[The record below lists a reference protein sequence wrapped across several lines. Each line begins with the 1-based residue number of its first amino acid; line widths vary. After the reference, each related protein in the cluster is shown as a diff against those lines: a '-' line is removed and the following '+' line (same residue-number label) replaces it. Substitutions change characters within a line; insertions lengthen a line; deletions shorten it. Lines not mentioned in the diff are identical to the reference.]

1 MEKSTEE
8 LLESAVAALGGAR
21 REGQVR
27 MAKAVT
33 KAFETQRHLAVQ
45 AGTGTGKSLA
55 YLVPSLRHAQ
65 GAETSVIVS
74 TATLALQRQLVHRDL
89 PRLTEALAEEMDR
102 EPTFAIM
109 KGRANYLCL
118 NKLAQPESPEAMLD
132 DGAGLDGGSWR
143 ERAAQ
148 RVTEWAQETETGDR
162 DDLEPGVPDDVWKAF
177 SVTSRECLG
186 ASRCPHGEDC
196 FAELARREAADAD
209 VIVTNHALLAID
221 ALSEANIL
229 PDHDAVVIDEAHE
242 LDDRITSVT
251 TAEITARVISM
262 AGNRVKAL
270 ASDSGLTDL
279 AEEFTIVTADCPEGR
294 WTDMPEP
301 VSQHL
306 TGMEDTL
313 RRMREKIARAPEG
326 EQKDDPEKFAERQNL
341 TNHLSD
347 LAEAVARMRA
357 VFAQGN
363 PAEHEDVVWLSRRNG
378 EGPATLAVAPLSVAD
393 LLRSNLF
400 GEQTVVLTS
409 ATLALGG
416 RFDVMATQWGLPTG
430 TWDSLDAGTPFDP
443 AKSGILYTA
452 AHLPQPGRDGLSPET
467 LAEIYELI
475 MAAGGRTLGL
485 FSSRRAANQAAD
497 ALRARLPFDLYVQ
510 GDDTIGALVD
520 TFAKNEN
527 SCLFGTLTLWQGVDV
542 PGPACSLVLIDRIP
556 FPRPDDPLMQARV
569 DAAKAAGRN
578 GFMEVSATHA
588 ALLMAQGAGR
598 LLRHVGDRGV
608 VAVLDPRLETKRYG
622 GFLKASMPRFWQTTN
637 PETVRGALKRLVQ
650 QL

>member
-89 PRLTEALAEEMDR
+89 PRLTEALAAEMDR

-132 DGAGLDGGSWR
+132 DDEGLDGGSWR
-143 ERAAQ
+143 ERAAT

-306 TGMEDTL
+306 TGLEDTL

-326 EQKDDPEKFAERQNL
+326 EHKDDPEKFAERQNL

-357 VFAQGN
+357 VLARGRRVALAPQWGR
-363 PAEHEDVVWLSRRNG
+363 PRHPRGRAAVCRGPTALHSLWRTDRRAHLSHAGPRRPLRRHG
-378 EGPATLAVAPLSVAD
+378 RAVGPA
-393 LLRSNLF
+393 
-400 GEQTVVLTS
+400 
-409 ATLALGG
+409 
-416 RFDVMATQWGLPTG
+416 
-430 TWDSLDAGTPFDP
+430 
-443 AKSGILYTA
+443 
-452 AHLPQPGRDGLSPET
+452 H
-467 LAEIYELI
+467 
-475 MAAGGRTLGL
+475 
-485 FSSRRAANQAAD
+485 
-497 ALRARLPFDLYVQ
+497 
-510 GDDTIGALVD
+510 
-520 TFAKNEN
+520 
-527 SCLFGTLTLWQGVDV
+527 
-542 PGPACSLVLIDRIP
+542 
-556 FPRPDDPLMQARV
+556 
-569 DAAKAAGRN
+569 
-578 GFMEVSATHA
+578 
-588 ALLMAQGAGR
+588 
-598 LLRHVGDRGV
+598 RHVGFTRRRHALRSREVRHPLHRSTPAAARPRRIVPGHPRGN
-608 VAVLDPRLETKRYG
+608 L
-622 GFLKASMPRFWQTTN
+622 
-637 PETVRGALKRLVQ
+637 
-650 QL
+650 